1 MNKPKC
7 ILVLSGKGGVGK
19 TLIAVN
25 LALDLRD
32 QGKRVGLLDAD
43 FSASNS
49 GYFLPVKGQ
58 SLELLREEFKPVEVE
73 GIQLFSIPLILGDR
87 AVSMTGD
94 QYSQLFRDAAS
105 ATQWDVE
112 YLVIDCPA
120 GFGDEFKEAAQI
132 YEDALLGSIIV
143 VQPAHV
149 LDARRSL
156 QLHKDLE
163 MPILG
168 LIENMSYFKVNRQRE
183 GSLPGDELHPTMPEA
198 ADHKEEEEETI
209 KIFGESV
216 VDQLGTEFEVP
227 VFGKIPLSLDI
238 RAQVERKDPQLKE
251 PYSQPLLKAVDA
263 IMHAKPQKP
272 GFLAKLAAFVK
283 GQLDK
288 LIIEIALSVNTDI
301 SIPDLQQKF
310 GYPGGS
316 VIELNIMENDMV
328 HAIADPTQWVV
339 NAGKLTVVEEEVK
352 WDARVDVTFKAIKW
366 ALLQNHQ
373 LSNGDMYT
381 FQDALRLGHMK
392 IYGEKSMVR
401 GAFFMQRVFVELAQN
416 ATAMSKLKPVLELL

>member
-1 MNKPKC
+1 MSKPKC
-7 ILVLSGKGGVGK
+7 VLVLSGKGGVGK

-49 GYFLPVKGQ
+49 GYFLPVQGK

-120 GFGDEFKEAAQI
+120 GFGDEFKEAAKM
-132 YEDALLGSIIV
+132 YEDALLGSVIV

-149 LDARRSL
+149 LDARRAL

-168 LIENMSYFKVNRQRE
+168 LIENMSYFKIHRVLE
-183 GSLPGDELHPTMPEA
+183 GSIPGDELGIPRAPGE
-198 ADHKEEEEETI
+198 DEELI

-216 VDQLGTEFEVP
+216 VDQLGTEFEVT
-227 VFGKIPLSLDI
+227 VFGKIPLSLEI
-238 RAQVERKDPQLKE
+238 RAQVEKKQPQLKD
-251 PYSQPLLKAVDA
+251 PYDQPLLKAVDA
-263 IMHAKPQKP
+263 ILHAKPQKP

-288 LIIEIALSVNTDI
+288 LVIEICLSVNTDI
-301 SIPDLQQKF
+301 SIPDLQQRF

-316 VIELNIMENDMV
+316 VIELNIMEEDMDRS
-328 HAIADPTQWVV
+328 IESTQWVV
-339 NAGKLTVVEEEVK
+339 NGGKLTIVEGDVA

-366 ALLQNHQ
+366 TLLQNHQ

-381 FQDALRLGHMK
+381 FQDALRLGHMR

-416 ATAMSKLKPVLELL
+416 ATSMARLKPLLELL

>member
-1 MNKPKC
+1 MNKPKA
-7 ILVLSGKGGVGK
+7 ITVLSGKGGVGK

-25 LALDLRD
+25 LALYLRD
-32 QGKRVGLLDAD
+32 KGKKVGLLDAD

-49 GYFLPVKGQ
+49 GYFLPVQGK

-87 AVSMTGD
+87 SVSMTGD
-94 QYSQLFRDAAS
+94 QYSQLLRDAAS
-105 ATQWDVE
+105 ATLWDVE

-120 GFGDEFKEAAQI
+120 GFGDELKEAAKMF
-132 YEDALLGSIIV
+132 EDTLLGSVIV

-149 LDARRSL
+149 LDARRAL

-168 LIENMSYFKVNRQRE
+168 LIENMTYFQQ
-183 GSLPGDELHPTMPEA
+183 GDTQ
-198 ADHKEEEEETI
+198 I

-216 VDQLGTEFEVP
+216 VDQLGAEFNVS
-227 VFGKIPLSLDI
+227 VFGKIPLSLEI
-238 RAQVERKDPQLKE
+238 RAQVEMKDPQLKNAYGE
-251 PYSQPLLKAVDA
+251 PLLKAVDA
-263 IMHAKPQKP
+263 IIAAKPQKP
-272 GFLAKLAAFVK
+272 GFLAKVAAFLK

-301 SIPDLQQKF
+301 SIPNLQQKY

-316 VIELNIMENDMV
+316 VIELNIMEDDMD
-328 HAIADPTQWVV
+328 HAVETTQWVV
-339 NAGKLTVVEEEVK
+339 NAGKLTVVEGDAA
-352 WDARVDVTFKAIKW
+352 WDARIDVTFKAIKW
-366 ALLQNHQ
+366 TILQNHEMA
-373 LSNGDMYT
+373 NGNMYT
-381 FQDALRLGHMK
+381 FQDALRLGHMR
-392 IYGEKSMVR
+392 IYGDRSMVR

-416 ATAMSKLKPVLELL
+416 AQAMAKLKPLLEVL

>member
-1 MNKPKC
+1 MASRPKC
-7 ILVLSGKGGVGK
+7 VLVLSGKGGVGK

-32 QGKRVGLLDAD
+32 KGKRVGLLDAD

-49 GYFLPVKGQ
+49 GYFLPVQGKT
-58 SLELLREEFKPVEVE
+58 LELLREEFKPIEIE
-73 GIQLFSIPLILGDR
+73 GIQVFSIPLILGDR

-94 QYSQLFRDAAS
+94 QYSQLLRDAAS
-105 ATQWDVE
+105 ATLWDVE

-120 GFGDEFKEAAQI
+120 GFGDELREAAKMF
-132 YEDALLGSIIV
+132 EDTLLGSVIV

-149 LDARRSL
+149 LDARRAL

-168 LIENMSYFKVNRQRE
+168 LIENMSYFQQ
-183 GSLPGDELHPTMPEA
+183 G
-198 ADHKEEEEETI
+198 ETPI

-216 VDQLGTEFEVP
+216 VDQLGTEFNVP

-238 RAQVERKDPQLKE
+238 RAQVEKKEPQLKGAFGE
-251 PYSQPLLKAVDA
+251 PVLKAIDA
-263 IMHAKPQKP
+263 IIAAKPQKP
-272 GFLAKLAAFVK
+272 GFLAKFAAFVK

-316 VIELNIMENDMV
+316 VIELNIMEDDMD
-328 HAIADPTQWVV
+328 HAIESTQWVV
-339 NAGKLTVVEEEVK
+339 NAGKLTVVEGDTA
-352 WDARVDVTFKAIKW
+352 WDARIDVTFKAIKW
-366 ALLQNHQ
+366 TILQNHEM
-373 LSNGDMYT
+373 SNGNMYT
-381 FQDALRLGHMK
+381 FQDALRLGHMR
-392 IYGEKSMVR
+392 IYGDRSMVR

-416 ATAMSKLKPVLELL
+416 AQAMTKLRPLLEML

>member
-19 TLIAVN
+19 TLMAVN

-32 QGKRVGLLDAD
+32 KGKKVGLLDAD

-49 GYFLPVKGQ
+49 GYFLPVQGK
-58 SLELLREEFKPVEVE
+58 SIELLREEFKPIEVE

-87 AVSMTGD
+87 SVSMTGD
-94 QYSQLFRDAAS
+94 QYSQLLRDAAS
-105 ATQWDVE
+105 ATLWDVE
-112 YLVIDCPA
+112 YLVIDLPA
-120 GFGDEFKEAAQI
+120 GFGDELKEAAKM
-132 YEDALLGSIIV
+132 YEDTLLGSVIV

-149 LDARRSL
+149 LDARRAL

-168 LIENMSYFKVNRQRE
+168 LIENMSYFKVHRQFE
-183 GSLPGDELHPTMPEA
+183 DSLPKDLVPNEDEQ
-198 ADHKEEEEETI
+198 I
-209 KIFGESV
+209 IQIFGESV
-216 VDQLGTEFEVP
+216 VDQLGTEFGVP
-227 VFGKIPLSLDI
+227 VFGKIPLSLEI
-238 RAQVERKDPQLKE
+238 RAQVEKKQPQLKD
-251 PYSQPLLKAVDA
+251 PYDQPLLKAVDA
-263 IMHAKPQKP
+263 ILQAKPQKP
-272 GFLAKLAAFVK
+272 GFLAKVKAFLK

-316 VIELNIMENDMV
+316 VIELNIMEDGMDQ
-328 HAIADPTQWVV
+328 AIETTEWVV
-339 NAGKLTVVEEEVK
+339 NGGKLTVVEGENVA
-352 WDARVDVTFKAIKW
+352 WDARIDVTFKAVKW
-366 ALLQNHQ
+366 TILQNHPM
-373 LSNGDMYT
+373 SNGNMYT
-381 FQDALRLGHMK
+381 FQDALRLGHMR
-392 IYGEKSMVR
+392 IYGERSMVR

-416 ATAMSKLKPVLELL
+416 AQAMARLKPLLELL